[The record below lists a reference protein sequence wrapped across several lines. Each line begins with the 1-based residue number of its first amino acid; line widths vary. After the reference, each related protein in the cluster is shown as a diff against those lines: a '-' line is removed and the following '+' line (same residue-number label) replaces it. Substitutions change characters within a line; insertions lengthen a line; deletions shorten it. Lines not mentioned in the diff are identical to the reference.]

1 MVKKLT
7 LHLITDARKESL
19 DTKIREVTTRCFEKN
34 YGNIFKT
41 YFLVTERKLFY
52 VRRFMYVEF
61 TSYRYKAIL
70 GTRQ

>member
-1 MVKKLT
+1 MPEKNL
-7 LHLITDARKESL
+7 LIPK
-19 DTKIREVTTRCFEKN
+19 FEKSQRGVLKKN
-34 YGNIFKT
+34 YSGNIFKT